1 MAIQSNIPEKLMVI
15 CCKGD
20 NEELLDIL
28 KCYLEGIPNI
38 SHITTIK
45 QYTLYDA
52 AEFVY
57 IVTKTLKRIFFKL
70 YDYIAIL
77 NLFEAG
83 SNKRYHLYTPK
94 SIFDCKTKAFVDK
107 KALNQYIKD
116 I

>member
-1 MAIQSNIPEKLMVI
+1 MDTQSNIPERLMVI
-15 CCKGD
+15 CCKDD
-20 NEELLDIL
+20 NKELLDIL

-38 SHITTIK
+38 SHITTVK

-57 IVTKTLKRIFFKL
+57 IVTKTLERIFFKL

-77 NLFEAG
+77 NLLVAK
-83 SNKRYHLYTPK
+83 SNKSYCLYTQ
-94 SIFDCKTKAFVDK
+94 SFDYKTEALVNK
-107 KALNQYIKD
+107 KALIQYIKG